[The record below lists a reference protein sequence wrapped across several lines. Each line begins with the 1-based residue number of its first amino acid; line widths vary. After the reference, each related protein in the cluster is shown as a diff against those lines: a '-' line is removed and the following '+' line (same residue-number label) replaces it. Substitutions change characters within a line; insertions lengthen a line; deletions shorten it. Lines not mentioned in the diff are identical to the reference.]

1 MNILYILIFIV
12 ILVMC
17 AGVVYY
23 LYKPSTNNFVP
34 NNEFVSANKSDIQL
48 ILFYVKWCTHSQT
61 ALTEWNTMKQNIV
74 TANPKY
80 NIEFSEIDCE
90 AYSETASDFKITEYP
105 TVYLVHGIKRYEYDA
120 NLSEETLN
128 IFIHTVM
135 K

>member
-1 MNILYILIFIV
+1 
-12 ILVMC
+12 MC

-48 ILFYVKWCTHSQT
+48 ILFYVKWCPHSKD
-61 ALTEWNTMKQNIV
+61 ALTLWNSMKTKIKEL
-74 TANPKY
+74 NPKY

-90 AYSETASDFKITEYP
+90 AYSETATNFNITEYP
-105 TVYLVHGIKRYEYDA
+105 TIYLVHGIKKYEYDA
-120 NLSEETLN
+120 NLSQETLN
-128 IFIHTVM
+128 IFINTVM